1 MRLLFPLAASL
12 TLIGCATTKTDVR
25 NEAHISRY
33 DPTTTARVRL
43 ITGDTTHAGFISGQ
57 TCEMFYN
64 ESLLTKTPEEAGWQT
79 AHVDSAGLYPFRATD
94 RQNSVIGMPASKAS
108 KAINQ
113 SPKVFDEHVIPA
125 GKPFIAGFAM
135 GGSQLSC
142 FPAPVT
148 LIPEPGKDYEMELQM
163 MKISTFK
170 AGCVIAV
177 RQLSTQANTTV
188 ETSLRPQVCAKTPSG
203 WYTVNAAPLP

>member
-1 MRLLFPLAASL
+1 MRFLFPLAFSL

-25 NEAHISRY
+25 NETQISQY
-33 DPTTTARVRL
+33 DPANSARVRF
-43 ITGDTTHAGFISGQ
+43 ITGDTTNAGFLSGQ
-57 TCEMFYN
+57 TCEAFYN
-64 ESLLTKTPEEAGWQT
+64 GSLLSKTPEEAGWQT

-94 RQNSVIGMPASKAS
+94 SQNSVIGMPASKAS

-135 GGSQLSC
+135 GGSQMSC

-163 MKISTFK
+163 VKISTFK

-177 RQLSTQANTTV
+177 RQLSAQGNNTV
-188 ETSLRPQVCAKTPSG
+188 ETPLRPQICAKTPSG
-203 WYTVNAAPLP
+203 WYTVNPKPLP

>member
-1 MRLLFPLAASL
+1 MRLFLPLAVSL

-25 NEAHISRY
+25 NEAQIRQY
-33 DPTTTARVRL
+33 DPANTARVRL
-43 ITGDTTHAGFISGQ
+43 ITGDTSNAGFISGQ
-57 TCEMFYN
+57 TCEAFYN

-79 AHVDSAGLYPFRATD
+79 AHVDSSGLYPFRATD
-94 RQNSVIGMPASKAS
+94 SQNSVIGMPVSKAS

-135 GGSQLSC
+135 GGSQISC

-148 LIPEPGKDYEMELQM
+148 LVPEPGKDYEMELQVF
-163 MKISTFK
+163 KVSTLQ

-177 RQLSTQANTTV
+177 RQLSTQAGTTV
-188 ETSLRPQVCAKTPSG
+188 ERPLRPQVCAKTQSG
-203 WYTVNAAPLP
+203 WYTVDPAPMP

>member
-1 MRLLFPLAASL
+1 ML
-12 TLIGCATTKTDVR
+12 
-25 NEAHISRY
+25 HY
-33 DPTTTARVRL
+33 
-43 ITGDTTHAGFISGQ
+43 
-57 TCEMFYN
+57 
-64 ESLLTKTPEEAGWQT
+64 
-79 AHVDSAGLYPFRATD
+79 
-94 RQNSVIGMPASKAS
+94 GMPASKAS

-135 GGSQLSC
+135 GGSQMSC

-163 MKISTFK
+163 VKISTFK

-177 RQLSTQANTTV
+177 RQLSVQSNNTV
-188 ETSLRPQVCAKTPSG
+188 ETPLRPQVCAKTPSG
-203 WYTVNAAPLP
+203 WYTVNPKPLP

>member
-1 MRLLFPLAASL
+1 MRSLFPLALSL

-25 NEAHISRY
+25 NEALISQY
-33 DPTTTARVRL
+33 DPANSARVRL
-43 ITGDTTHAGFISGQ
+43 ITGDTTNAGFLSGQ
-57 TCEMFYN
+57 TCEALYN
-64 ESLLTKTPEEAGWQT
+64 GALLTKTPEEAGWQK

-94 RQNSVIGMPASKAS
+94 SQNSVIGMPASKAS

-113 SPKVFDEHVIPA
+113 SPKVFDEHVIAA

-135 GGSQLSC
+135 GGSQMSC

-163 MKISTFK
+163 VKISTFK

-177 RQLSTQANTTV
+177 RQLSVQGTNTV
-188 ETSLRPQVCAKTPSG
+188 ETPLRPQVCAKTPSG
-203 WYTVNAAPLP
+203 WYTVPPKPLP

>member
-1 MRLLFPLAASL
+1 MRLLFPLAVSL
-12 TLIGCATTKTDVR
+12 VLIGCATTKTDVR
-25 NEAHISRY
+25 NEVQISQY
-33 DPTTTARVRL
+33 DPANTARIRL
-43 ITGDTTHAGFISGQ
+43 ITGDTTNAGFISGQ

-64 ESLLTKTPEEAGWQT
+64 KSLLTKTPEEAGWQP
-79 AHVDSAGLYPFRATD
+79 AHVDSPGLYPFRATD
-94 RQNSVIGMPASKAS
+94 SQNSVIGMPASKAS

-113 SPKVFDEHVIPA
+113 SPKVFDEHVIAA

-135 GGSQLSC
+135 GGSQISC

-148 LIPEPGKDYEMELQM
+148 LIPEPGTDYEMELQVI
-163 MKISTFK
+163 KLSTFK

-188 ETSLRPQVCAKTPSG
+188 ETPLRPQVCAKTPSG

>member
-1 MRLLFPLAASL
+1 MRSLFPLALSL

-25 NEAHISRY
+25 NEAQISQY
-33 DPTTTARVRL
+33 DPANSARIRL
-43 ITGDTTHAGFISGQ
+43 ITGDTTNAGFLSGQ
-57 TCEMFYN
+57 TCEAFYN
-64 ESLLTKTPEEAGWQT
+64 GSLLTKTPEEAGWQK
-79 AHVDSAGLYPFRATD
+79 AHIDSAGLYPFRATD
-94 RQNSVIGMPASKAS
+94 SQNNVIGMPASKAS

-113 SPKVFDEHVIPA
+113 SPKVFDEHVIAA

-135 GGSQLSC
+135 GGSQMSC

-163 MKISTFK
+163 VKISTFK

-177 RQLSTQANTTV
+177 RQLSVQGNNTV
-188 ETSLRPQVCAKTPSG
+188 ETPLRPQVCAKTPSG
-203 WYTVNAAPLP
+203 WYTVTPQPLP

>member
-1 MRLLFPLAASL
+1 MRFLFPLAFSL

-25 NEAHISRY
+25 NEAQISQY
-33 DPTTTARVRL
+33 DPANSARVRF
-43 ITGDTTHAGFISGQ
+43 ITGDTANAGFLSGQ
-57 TCEMFYN
+57 TCEAFYN
-64 ESLLTKTPEEAGWQT
+64 GSLLTKTPEEAGWQK

-94 RQNSVIGMPASKAS
+94 SQNSVIGMPASKAS

-113 SPKVFDEHVIPA
+113 SPKVFDEHVIAA

-135 GGSQLSC
+135 GGSQMSC

-163 MKISTFK
+163 VKISTFK

-177 RQLSTQANTTV
+177 RQLSVQSNNMV
-188 ETSLRPQVCAKTPSG
+188 ETPLRPQVCAKTPSG
-203 WYTVNAAPLP
+203 WYTVTPTPLP

>member
-1 MRLLFPLAASL
+1 MRLLFPLAVSL

-25 NEAHISRY
+25 NEAQINQY
-33 DPTTTARVRL
+33 DPANSARVRL
-43 ITGDTTHAGFISGQ
+43 ITGDTTHAGFLSGQ
-57 TCEMFYN
+57 TCEKFYN
-64 ESLLTKTPEEAGWQT
+64 ESLLTKTPEEAGWQK

-94 RQNSVIGMPASKAS
+94 SQNSVIGMPASKAS
-108 KAINQ
+108 NAINQ

-135 GGSQLSC
+135 GGSQMSC

-148 LIPEPGKDYEMELQM
+148 LIPKPGEDYEMELQM
-163 MKISTFK
+163 LKISTFK

-177 RQLSTQANTTV
+177 RQLSVQGNTTV
-188 ETSLRPQVCAKTPSG
+188 ETPLRPQVCARTPSG
-203 WYTVNAAPLP
+203 WYTVNPAPLP

>member
-1 MRLLFPLAASL
+1 MKHLSGTLHSRVAA
-12 TLIGCATTKTDVR
+12 TNPHRT
-25 NEAHISRY
+25 N
-33 DPTTTARVRL
+33 TARARL
-43 ITGDTTHAGFISGQ
+43 ITGDTTNAGFISGQ

-64 ESLLTKTPEEAGWQT
+64 ESLLTKTPEVSGWQT

-94 RQNSVIGMPASKAS
+94 SQNSVIGMPASKAS

-113 SPKVFDEHVIPA
+113 SPKVFDEHVIAA

-135 GGSQLSC
+135 GGSQISC

-148 LIPEPGKDYEMELQM
+148 LIPEPGKDYEMELQVI
-163 MKISTFK
+163 KISMFK

-188 ETSLRPQVCAKTPSG
+188 ETPLRPQVCAKTPSG

>member
-1 MRLLFPLAASL
+1 MRLLFPLAVSL

-43 ITGDTTHAGFISGQ
+43 ITTHAGFISGQ

-177 RQLSTQANTTV
+177 RQLSTQADTTV
-188 ETSLRPQVCAKTPSG
+188 ETPLRPQVCAKTPSG
-203 WYTVNAAPLP
+203 WYTVTPAPLP

>member
-1 MRLLFPLAASL
+1 MRLLFPLAVSL
-12 TLIGCATTKTDVR
+12 TLLGCATTKTDVR
-25 NEAHISRY
+25 NEAQISQY
-33 DPTTTARVRL
+33 DPANSARVRL
-43 ITGDTTHAGFISGQ
+43 ITGDTTNAGFLSGQ
-57 TCEMFYN
+57 TCEQFYN
-64 ESLLTKTPEEAGWQT
+64 GSLLTKTPEEAGWQK

-94 RQNSVIGMPASKAS
+94 SQNSVIGMPASKAS

-125 GKPFIAGFAM
+125 GKPFITGFAM
-135 GGSQLSC
+135 GGSQMSC

-163 MKISTFK
+163 VKISTFK

-177 RQLSTQANTTV
+177 RQLSAQGNNTV
-188 ETSLRPQVCAKTPSG
+188 ETPLRPQICAKTPSG
-203 WYTVNAAPLP
+203 WYTVNPKPLP

>member
-1 MRLLFPLAASL
+1 MRLLLSLAASL

-25 NEAHISRY
+25 NEAQIRQY
-33 DPTTTARVRL
+33 DPANTARVRL
-43 ITGDTTHAGFISGQ
+43 ITGDTFSAGFVSGQ
-57 TCEMFYN
+57 TCEAFYN
-64 ESLLTKTPEEAGWQT
+64 ESLLTKTSEEAGWQK

-94 RQNSVIGMPASKAS
+94 SQNSVIGMPASKAS

-135 GGSQLSC
+135 GGSQISC

-148 LIPEPGKDYEMELQM
+148 LIPEPGKDYEMELQII
-163 MKISTFK
+163 KISTLK

-177 RQLSTQANTTV
+177 RQLSTQASTTV
-188 ETSLRPQVCAKTPSG
+188 ETPLRPQVCAKTPLG
-203 WYTVNAAPLP
+203 WYTVNAASEP

>member
-1 MRLLFPLAASL
+1 MRSLFPLALSL

-25 NEAHISRY
+25 NEAQISQY
-33 DPTTTARVRL
+33 DPANSARVRL
-43 ITGDTTHAGFISGQ
+43 ITGDTTNAGFLSGQ
-57 TCEMFYN
+57 TCEAFYN
-64 ESLLTKTPEEAGWQT
+64 GSLLTKTPEEAGWQK

-94 RQNSVIGMPASKAS
+94 SQNSVIGIPASKAS

-113 SPKVFDEHVIPA
+113 SPKVFDEHVIAA

-135 GGSQLSC
+135 GGSQMSC

-163 MKISTFK
+163 VKISTFK

-177 RQLSTQANTTV
+177 RQLSIQGNNTV
-188 ETSLRPQVCAKTPSG
+188 ETPLRPQVCAKTPSG
-203 WYTVNAAPLP
+203 WYTVTPKPLP

>member
-1 MRLLFPLAASL
+1 MRLLFPLAVSL

-25 NEAHISRY
+25 NEAQISRY
-33 DPTTTARVRL
+33 DPANTARVRL

-135 GGSQLSC
+135 GDRNSPAFPRLSRSS
-142 FPAPVT
+142 PSPVKT
-148 LIPEPGKDYEMELQM
+148 
-163 MKISTFK
+163 MKWNFK
-170 AGCVIAV
+170 
-177 RQLSTQANTTV
+177 
-188 ETSLRPQVCAKTPSG
+188 
-203 WYTVNAAPLP
+203 

>member
-1 MRLLFPLAASL
+1 MRLLFPLAVSL

-177 RQLSTQANTTV
+177 RQLSTQADTTV
-188 ETSLRPQVCAKTPSG
+188 ETPLKPQVCAKTPSG
-203 WYTVNAAPLP
+203 WYTVTPASLP

>member
-1 MRLLFPLAASL
+1 MRSLFPLALSL

-25 NEAHISRY
+25 NEAQISQY
-33 DPTTTARVRL
+33 DPANSARVRL
-43 ITGDTTHAGFISGQ
+43 ITGDTTNAGFLSGQ
-57 TCEMFYN
+57 TCEAFYN
-64 ESLLTKTPEEAGWQT
+64 GALLTKTPEEAGWQN

-94 RQNSVIGMPASKAS
+94 SQNSVIGMPASKAS

-113 SPKVFDEHVIPA
+113 SPKVFDEHVIAA

-135 GGSQLSC
+135 GGSQMSC

-148 LIPEPGKDYEMELQM
+148 LIPEPGNDYEMELQM
-163 MKISTFK
+163 VKISTFK

-177 RQLSTQANTTV
+177 RQLSVQGNNTV
-188 ETSLRPQVCAKTPSG
+188 ETPLRPQVCAKTPSG
-203 WYTVNAAPLP
+203 WYTVTPKPLP